1 MALGQGSENFQVAIR
16 VRPPL
21 GREGSGRSFAVKSVP
36 LLGVKG
42 GSGEQISIQTSA
54 GSAGRSERKE
64 FVFSRVF
71 GEADGNKELF
81 DGVAA
86 PLLDFIR
93 AGSGE
98 GAPRSATLF
107 AYGQTGSGKT
117 HTVSGHE
124 DGSGVIPRLVEELYQ
139 RCTALHRWR

>member
-1 MALGQGSENFQVAIR
+1 MRHVTRTAAPPVAASFDDPVESAVALGQGSENFQVAIR

-64 FVFSRVF
+64 FVFSRV
-71 GEADGNKELF
+71 
-81 DGVAA
+81 
-86 PLLDFIR
+86 
-93 AGSGE
+93 
-98 GAPRSATLF
+98 
-107 AYGQTGSGKT
+107 
-117 HTVSGHE
+117 
-124 DGSGVIPRLVEELYQ
+124 
-139 RCTALHRWR
+139 